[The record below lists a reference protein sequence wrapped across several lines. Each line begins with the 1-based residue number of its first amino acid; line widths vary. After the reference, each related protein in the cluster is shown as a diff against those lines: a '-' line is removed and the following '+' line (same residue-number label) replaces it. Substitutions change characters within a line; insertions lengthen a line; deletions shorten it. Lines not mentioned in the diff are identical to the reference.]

1 MQGEQV
7 ADKILL
13 FKGTCNTYLID
24 DGVKVL
30 VDPGFD
36 YTGEVD
42 IVLITH
48 GHADHISAL
57 KKVLDRNPDCEVY
70 VHIKD
75 LELLS
80 VNGIEITDKFKALYE
95 GKTTIE
101 TGKYKL
107 QVIEVPAHTKG
118 SVAFWDEESKVLFS
132 GDTIFQDAVGRTDFD
147 HSLPDFMENAVAILI
162 GLDFE
167 LVLPGH
173 GKPFTPAEMSELQEI
188 AKKDTTNK

>member
-1 MQGEQV
+1 
-7 ADKILL
+7 
-13 FKGTCNTYLID
+13 LIN

-30 VDPGFD
+30 VDAGCAYD
-36 YTGEVD
+36 GEVN

-48 GHADHISAL
+48 GHHDHVSCL
-57 KKVLDRNPDCEVY
+57 KGILDKNPDCEVY
-70 VHIKD
+70 IHIKD

-80 VNGIEITDKFKALYE
+80 DNGIEITDNFKALYE

-118 SVAFWDEESKVLFS
+118 SVAFWDEEHKILFS
-132 GDTIFQDAVGRTDFD
+132 GDTIFQDAIGRTDFP
-147 HSLPDFMENAVAILI
+147 HSLPDFIENAVAILI

-173 GKPFTPAEMSELQEI
+173 GNPFTPDEMSELQEI
-188 AKKDTTNK
+188 AKKVTTKK